1 MQGLPVRDL
10 PHLLPDGAT
19 AGAKA
24 ARILL
29 DPAVQLQQHV
39 PHGRDDHL
47 AVDGLEQMAL
57 ALAAEAEPLLLGL
70 EADLNHPAPRI
81 EPDDLLRCEAA
92 VCADEGDELVGLA
105 ALRDEH
111 QPHPAAG
118 LGEGD
123 HRQHFLL
130 AHGGGSRRPGAE
142 PLLARAPA
150 ALDLAEHHA

>member
-10 PHLLPDGAT
+10 THLLPYGAAT
-19 AGAKA
+19 GEEA

-29 DPAVQLQQHV
+29 DPTVQLQQHV

-57 ALAAEAEPLLLGL
+57 ALPAKAEPLLPGL
-70 EADLNHPAPRI
+70 EADLFNPAPRI
-81 EPDDLLRCEAA
+81 EPDDLLRREAA
-92 VCADEGDELVGLA
+92 VGADKGDELAGLA

-123 HRQHFLL
+123 HGQHFLL
-130 AHGGGSRRPGAE
+130 AHGNGARRPGAE
-142 PLLARAPA
+142 PLLS
-150 ALDLAEHHA
+150 